1 MINAGEEKA
10 LRGGGAR
17 PRAVPRQPF
26 ERGVE
31 KMRHVLSSTLL
42 RARNRFV
49 LATHERASCETTFFP
64 SLGFSRCSETAVRHL
79 RDFCKIHIRGH
90 HHHHHHGVK
99 HERAVQFSA
108 AHLFS
113 AS

>member
-49 LATHERASCETTFFP
+49 LATHERAGCETTFFP
-64 SLGFSRCSETAVRHL
+64 LLSSPDVQKLPSDIFEIFVRSISEATITTITSTMA
-79 RDFCKIHIRGH
+79 
-90 HHHHHHGVK
+90 
-99 HERAVQFSA
+99 
-108 AHLFS
+108 
-113 AS
+113 